1 MPELAS
7 VPPPPAEAPRVSA
20 PAATSGGTN
29 QARSNESPLLDRPSR
44 EEFLAVYEGT
54 GRNVR
59 ATSKHFAKDRRQIY
73 RWLELFGIER

>member
-7 VPPPPAEAPRVSA
+7 IPPARPGLPRASSQ
-20 PAATSGGTN
+20 PAAAGENN
-29 QARSNESPLLDRPSR
+29 QKRPSDPALLDRPSR
-44 EEFLAVYEGT
+44 EQFLAVFEGT

-59 ATSKHFAKDRRQIY
+59 ATSKHFGKDRRQIY